1 MSISLAYG
9 EPMGPGGP
17 TMGPPRGWGSNNQS
31 NSLKPE
37 KPKSIKEV
45 PLYLWKITSGFFY
58 RLFYIFKLVWE
69 ARPALLFIMLF
80 MSVFN
85 GVMPVIGAR
94 ISADLLNSLANP
106 SGSFSNR
113 EFSVIGNFIIRLT
126 KAGETGDGWRIIM
139 ALLILQFSYN
149 LLNALVSSV
158 YNMFVSIS
166 GEIVTN
172 YIKVKI
178 ITKAKEVDIASFDLP
193 EFYEKLENANREAG
207 MRPINIMR
215 STFSLFSTLISMVSF
230 IVILV
235 TVRSWMPVVVILL
248 AIPSAIINFT
258 YRRKTFFYMRR
269 RSKDRRQMDYYSNLL
284 VNKDLVKE
292 IRLFGLSDT
301 FITRFKEMFK
311 IYYSGIKRLIINE
324 NIWHITISIV
334 SAVVNCFLY
343 LFLARN
349 VFEGVFFIGDYSL
362 YTSSLAHIS
371 GSVSSIIG
379 ITSSIYEGSLFIDN
393 MITFMSVKKKIV
405 PIIDKP
411 RHVERHCGHTIEFKN
426 VSFSYPGTDRKVL
439 KNINLKINAGET
451 CVLVGLNGAGK
462 TTLIKLLTRL
472 YDPTEGVILL
482 DGHDIREYDV
492 DELYQ
497 MFGIIFQDFGK
508 YAVSVSENI
517 EFGDIFHEH
526 VNKEQD
532 IVRAAEQA
540 SADAFIEQLPNK
552 YNTPLMRY
560 FEENGIELSIG
571 QWQKLSIARAFYSDS
586 DFLILDEPT
595 ASLDAIAEQEIFN
608 QFDKLRQNKTTIFVS
623 HRLSSATV
631 ASKIVVLEH
640 GEIIEEGNHSQLMNL
655 KGRYYELFTTQ
666 AKRYMTEIDKNDV
679 LDENAASR
687 AHALGAPHGMPA
699 PNDANVPVGAGFP
712 FPGGPLGQ
720 TPGGMPPHGM
730 PPHGGGRRRPQGADG
745 SYKPP
750 ITSVAHQKAPNT
762 EGGTPNGT
770 DADGISS
777 K

>member
-1 MSISLAYG
+1 MTR
-9 EPMGPGGP
+9 PHPGGGN
-17 TMGPPRGWGSNNQS
+17 TNQA

-37 KPKSIKEV
+37 KPKNIKEI
-45 PLYLWKITSGFFY
+45 PRYLWEIISGFFY

-80 MSVFN
+80 MSIFN

-106 SGSFSNR
+106 TGTFTNR
-113 EFSVIGNFIIRLT
+113 EFSSIGKFIIQLT
-126 KAGETGDGWRIIM
+126 KATETGNSWHIIM

-149 LLNALVSSV
+149 LFNALVSSV

-230 IVILV
+230 IVILI
-235 TVRSWMPVVVILL
+235 TVRSWMPLVFILL
-248 AIPSAIINFT
+248 AISYAIINFT

-284 VNKDLVKE
+284 VNKDIVKE
-292 IRLFGLSDT
+292 IRLFGLSST
-301 FITRFKEMFK
+301 FITRFKNMFK
-311 IYYSGIKRLIINE
+311 IYYAGIKRLIINE
-324 NIWHITISIV
+324 NIWHITLSVIS
-334 SAVVNCFLY
+334 ATVNCFLY
-343 LFLARN
+343 LFLARK

-362 YTSSLAHIS
+362 YTSSLSHIS
-371 GSVSSIIG
+371 GSVSAIIG

-393 MITFMSVKKKIV
+393 MIAFMSVKKKIV

-411 RHVERHCGHTIEFKN
+411 RHVKRYCGHTIEFKN

-439 KNINLKINAGET
+439 KNINLKINAGDT

-517 EFGDIFHEH
+517 EFGDILHEH
-526 VNKEQD
+526 ENKEQD
-532 IVRAAEQA
+532 IVRAAQQS
-540 SADAFIEQLPNK
+540 SADVFIEQLPNK
-552 YNTPLMRY
+552 YDTPLMRY

-608 QFDKLRQNKTTIFVS
+608 QFDNLRKNKTTIFVS

-631 ASKIVVLEH
+631 ASKIVVLEN

-666 AKRYMTEIDKNDV
+666 AKRYMTEVDENDV
-679 LDENAASR
+679 LDENMAAHTR
-687 AHALGAPHGMPA
+687 AFGAQHGVCPCQMMSQ
-699 PNDANVPVGAGFP
+699 
-712 FPGGPLGQ
+712 L
-720 TPGGMPPHGM
+720 
-730 PPHGGGRRRPQGADG
+730 R
-745 SYKPP
+745 
-750 ITSVAHQKAPNT
+750 
-762 EGGTPNGT
+762 
-770 DADGISS
+770 
-777 K
+777 